1 MTTLPL
7 SGIRVLDFTVVWAGP
22 YATMMLADYGAEVI
36 RVESLQHFPSL
47 TRGLVPRPPA
57 ALLANA
63 THLLAGYP
71 DWEPGERPWNRHP
84 MFNFHARNKLSMTVD
99 LTRPEGHDI
108 ARRLVTL
115 SDVIVENN
123 SLGVMAKLGLD
134 YDTVREWQPDIIYV
148 AMPRFG
154 CTGPYRTFQGFGSN
168 VEALCGL
175 TAIRGYADLD
185 LRASTPVFYMD
196 AASGAGAAFA
206 VLCAL
211 HYRQRTGRGQFID
224 FAQAENML
232 PHIGE
237 FFMDAAMNGRDAVPI
252 GNHHPTMAPHNCYP
266 CQGEDAWLVI
276 AVATDAEWQRLSHT
290 LGHPTWATAKKF
302 ATLPGRLQ
310 HQDELDH
317 HLAAW
322 SATQDARTAMEHLQ
336 AHGVAAGMVF
346 SEPEAYADPHLHA
359 RGFFETVTHREC
371 GTHRY
376 PGMLWKMSKTPG
388 SIRSAACC
396 LGEHNDYVYRDL
408 LGMSDAEIARRRQEG
423 HIGESY
429 SGA

>member
-1 MTTLPL
+1 MAVLPL

-22 YATMMLADYGAEVI
+22 YATMMLADHGAEVI

-108 ARRLVTL
+108 ARQLVTL

-123 SLGVMAKLGLD
+123 SLGVMARLGLD
-134 YDTVREWQPDIIYV
+134 YDTLRGWKPDIIYV
-148 AMPRFG
+148 AMPSFG

-185 LRASTPVFYMD
+185 LRASTPVYYMD

-211 HYRQRTGRGQFID
+211 HYRQRTGQGQFID

-237 FFMDAAMNGRDAVPI
+237 FFMDAAMNGRDAAPM

-266 CQGEDAWLVI
+266 CQGEDTWLVI
-276 AVATDAEWQRLSHT
+276 AVATDAEWQRLYHA
-290 LGHPTWATAKKF
+290 LGNPTWATAKKF
-302 ATLPGRLQ
+302 ATLHGRLQ
-310 HQDELDH
+310 HQDELDC
-317 HLAAW
+317 HLAVW
-322 SATQDARTAMEHLQ
+322 TATLDARTAMEHLQ

-346 SEPEAYADPHLHA
+346 SEPEAYADPHLNA

-376 PGMLWKMSKTPG
+376 PGMLWKMSKMPS

-408 LGMSDAEIARRRQEG
+408 LGMSDAEITRLRQEG

-429 SGA
+429 VGV